1 MTKLEEI
8 SKEYMDLVVKERT
21 QPLSYEEKIIKYTL
35 AWVKGYARLSPS
47 EFIKTLGGKQYV

>member
-47 EFIKTLGGKQYV
+47 EFIKTLGGK